1 MSGYILCQVKKAE
14 KPFYIENISTNIYSI
29 EELCY
34 YLYNNLY
41 LVDSSLISS
50 KLCTWLEE
58 ELELPKLAA
67 KLKPYIGRE
76 AGLEEVLYPIFK
88 EINYLAYEEL
98 KTLNGRIEARKREPE
113 EIREKRK
120 GDALMENRMYV
131 NALRVYQK
139 LLEHGGKEITGEMR
153 ERILHNQG
161 CAYGYLFQ
169 MDKALDCFWKAWKEN
184 HSVKAAIKVYLLAL
198 PPVFTVV
205 KNTGNDRKELKQMKG
220 VIQETDQALK
230 NFAGLPEQ
238 HIVSGETDRILED
251 LKENITE
258 VPALKAVQEVPAGSA
273 RLLLYIRILPQTENR
288 GNRSGPVRYWSLS
301 DRYRKVSFVE
311 RKQRKTE

>member
-76 AGLEEVLYPIFK
+76 TGLEEVLYPIFK

-169 MDKALDCFWKAWKEN
+169 AWR
-184 HSVKAAIKVYLLAL
+184 S
-198 PPVFTVV
+198 
-205 KNTGNDRKELKQMKG
+205 
-220 VIQETDQALK
+220 
-230 NFAGLPEQ
+230 
-238 HIVSGETDRILED
+238 ED
-251 LKENITE
+251 A
-258 VPALKAVQEVPAGSA
+258 VPDG
-273 RLLLYIRILPQTENR
+273 
-288 GNRSGPVRYWSLS
+288 
-301 DRYRKVSFVE
+301 
-311 RKQRKTE
+311 

>member
-120 GDALMENRMYV
+120 GDALMEKPDVCGMRSV
-131 NALRVYQK
+131 FIRSFLSTA
-139 LLEHGGKEITGEMR
+139 GKR
-153 ERILHNQG
+153 
-161 CAYGYLFQ
+161 
-169 MDKALDCFWKAWKEN
+169 
-184 HSVKAAIKVYLLAL
+184 
-198 PPVFTVV
+198 
-205 KNTGNDRKELKQMKG
+205 
-220 VIQETDQALK
+220 
-230 NFAGLPEQ
+230 LPERCVKESCITRDA
-238 HIVSGETDRILED
+238 HTVICSRWIRRWIAFGKHGRRI
-251 LKENITE
+251 I
-258 VPALKAVQEVPAGSA
+258 Q
-273 RLLLYIRILPQTENR
+273 
-288 GNRSGPVRYWSLS
+288 
-301 DRYRKVSFVE
+301 
-311 RKQRKTE
+311 RKQ

>member
-98 KTLNGRIEARKREPE
+98 KT
-113 EIREKRK
+113 RK

-161 CAYGYLFQ
+161 CAYSYLFQ
-169 MDKALDCFWKAWKEN
+169 MDKALDCFWKAWKEK
-184 HSVKAAIKVYLLAL
+184 HSEKALKVYLLAYRS
-198 PPVFTVV
+198 VHSEEEY
-205 KNTGNDRKELKQMKG
+205 RKRQEDLKTDEM
-220 VIQETDQALK
+220 VRQETDQALK
-230 NFAGLPEQ
+230 SFAGLPEQ
-238 HIVSGETDRILED
+238 HIASGETDRILED
-251 LKENITE
+251 LTREYHRST
-258 VPALKAVQEVPAGSA
+258 GS
-273 RLLLYIRILPQTENR
+273 
-288 GNRSGPVRYWSLS
+288 
-301 DRYRKVSFVE
+301 
-311 RKQRKTE
+311 

>member
-139 LLEHGGKEITGEMR
+139 LLEHGGTEITGEMR

-184 HSVKAAIKVYLLAL
+184 HSEKAMKVYLLAYRS
-198 PPVFTVV
+198 VHSEEEY
-205 KNTGNDRKELKQMKG
+205 RKRQEELKTDER
-220 VIQETDQALK
+220 VIQET
-230 NFAGLPEQ
+230 EQ

-251 LKENITE
+251 LTREYHRST
-258 VPALKAVQEVPAGSA
+258 GS
-273 RLLLYIRILPQTENR
+273 
-288 GNRSGPVRYWSLS
+288 
-301 DRYRKVSFVE
+301 
-311 RKQRKTE
+311 

>member
-139 LLEHGGKEITGEMR
+139 LLEHGGKGITGEMR

-161 CAYGYLFQ
+161 CAYSYLFQ

-184 HSVKAAIKVYLLAL
+184 HSEKAMKVYLLAYRS
-198 PPVFTVV
+198 VHSEEEY
-205 KNTGNDRKELKQMKG
+205 RKRQEDLKTDEM
-220 VIQETDQALK
+220 VRQEIDQALK
-230 NFAGLPEQ
+230 SFAGLPEQ
-238 HIVSGETDRILED
+238 HIASGETDRILED
-251 LKENITE
+251 LTREYHRST
-258 VPALKAVQEVPAGSA
+258 GS
-273 RLLLYIRILPQTENR
+273 
-288 GNRSGPVRYWSLS
+288 
-301 DRYRKVSFVE
+301 
-311 RKQRKTE
+311 